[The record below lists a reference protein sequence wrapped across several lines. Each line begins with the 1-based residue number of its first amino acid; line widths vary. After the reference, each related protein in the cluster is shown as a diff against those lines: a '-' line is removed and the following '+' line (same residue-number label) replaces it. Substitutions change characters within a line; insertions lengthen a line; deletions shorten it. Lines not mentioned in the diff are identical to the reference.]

1 LDSPLA
7 GGRKLPGMFT
17 IGEFSK
23 ATGLTVKTL
32 RFYHEQGVL
41 VPAYVDPDTG
51 YRYYRAEQIE
61 TARIIVRLRELEL
74 PLERIAEILR
84 EYDDEG
90 DLLEFLEQHR
100 LTIAERLKQV
110 KAVLASLDEII
121 SREREARTTMTNASF
136 EVEEKQVPPML
147 IAGVRMRGRYSDCG
161 QGFARIGRRFGRH
174 ICGKPLLLHYD
185 HEYREDDADFEA
197 CMPVRK
203 GSDVDGISVRE
214 LPGGRCVS
222 LVYRGPWDEL
232 GRSYAKILGYVKDR
246 GYEIECP
253 TREIYLNGPGMI
265 FRGNPKK
272 YLTEIQML
280 VRG

>member
-1 LDSPLA
+1 
-7 GGRKLPGMFT
+7 MFT

-23 ATGLTVKTL
+23 ATGLTIKTL

-41 VPAYVDPDTG
+41 APAHVDPDTS
-51 YRYYRAEQIE
+51 YRYYRPEQIE
-61 TARIIVRLRELEL
+61 TARIIQRLRELEL

-84 EYDDEG
+84 NHDDEA
-90 DLLEFLEQHR
+90 DILEFLEQHR

-110 KAVLASLDEII
+110 KSVLSSLDEII
-121 SREREARTTMTNASF
+121 SREREARVAMTNPTF
-136 EVEEKQVPPML
+136 EVEEKQLQAVL

-197 CMPVRK
+197 CMPIRK
-203 GSDVDGISVRE
+203 GSEVVGISVRE
-214 LPGGRCVS
+214 LHGGRCVS
-222 LVYRGPWDEL
+222 LVHRGPWDEL
-232 GRSYAKILGYVKDR
+232 GRSYARILAYVKNR

-253 TREIYLNGPGMI
+253 TREIYLKGPGMI

-280 VRG
+280 VRA